1 MDGEWKYIHR
11 PLLEGKDELYNLATD
26 PLEQVNLF
34 SAEPEQVKRLKRELD
49 RFNGYV
55 DKPFGT
61 PTDEKVLER
70 LKSLGYM

>member
-1 MDGEWKYIHR
+1 V
-11 PLLEGKDELYNLATD
+11 
-26 PLEQVNLF
+26 LEQVNLI
-34 SAEPEQVKRLKRELD
+34 SAEPEQVKRLKSELD

-61 PTDEKVLER
+61 PTDEKILER